1 MDGTA
6 TGGGTDYTSTLVNAN
21 FSNGVTISGG
31 TITVPAGVTSFTV
44 TVPTTSD
51 TIDEANETYTLNVG
65 AASGTGTITD
75 DDAAPTISSVTADTQ
90 TEGTDLVHTVTLS
103 NASSSSTSFAY
114 TLGGGS
120 ATGGGTDY
128 TTPPTFSNGVTLV
141 AGNLIV
147 PAGVTSFTIT
157 VPTTLDTIDEGA
169 SETYSVSVGGVSN
182 TGTITDDDNAPT
194 IATVS
199 NASATEATSIVH
211 TVTLS
216 NASSVATTYS
226 LSLVDGTATGSG
238 TDYTSTLLNA
248 NFSNGVTISG
258 GTITVPAGVT
268 SFTVTV
274 PTTSDTIDEANET
287 YTLNVGAASGTG
299 TITDDDAAPTIS
311 SVTADTQ
318 TEGTDLVHTVTL
330 SNASSSSTSFAY
342 TLGGGS
348 ATGGGTD
355 YTTPPTF
362 SNGVTLVA
370 GNLIVPAGVTSFT
383 ITVPTTLDT
392 IDEGASETYSV
403 SVGGVSNT
411 GTITDDD
418 NAPTIS
424 SVI

>member
-1 MDGTA
+1 M
-6 TGGGTDYTSTLVNAN
+6 
-21 FSNGVTISGG
+21 
-31 TITVPAGVTSFTV
+31 

-90 TEGTDLVHTVTLS
+90 TEGTALVHTVTLS

-120 ATGGGTDY
+120 G
-128 TTPPTFSNGVTLV
+128 
-141 AGNLIV
+141 
-147 PAGVTSFTIT
+147 
-157 VPTTLDTIDEGA
+157 
-169 SETYSVSVGGVSN
+169 
-182 TGTITDDDNAPT
+182 
-194 IATVS
+194 
-199 NASATEATSIVH
+199 
-211 TVTLS
+211 
-216 NASSVATTYS
+216 
-226 LSLVDGTATGSG
+226 
-238 TDYTSTLLNA
+238 
-248 NFSNGVTISG
+248 
-258 GTITVPAGVT
+258 
-268 SFTVTV
+268 
-274 PTTSDTIDEANET
+274 
-287 YTLNVGAASGTG
+287 
-299 TITDDDAAPTIS
+299 
-311 SVTADTQ
+311 
-318 TEGTDLVHTVTL
+318 
-330 SNASSSSTSFAY
+330 
-342 TLGGGS
+342 
-348 ATGGGTD
+348 TGGGTD

-424 SVI
+424 SVSDASATEATSIVHTVTLSNASSVATTYSLSLVDGTATGSGTDYTSTLLNAATSAMASPSPVAPSQFRLVSPASR